1 MRMRRFTRRSLA
13 GYFARGYSGSVVL
26 FQCRKPVE
34 TIDLVPHTDHMHAPA
49 LVPYF
54 NVAGGCLL
62 VPDERQVEDD
72 VDRGRRGRDHV
83 TPPFRLCEEVSSM
96 NLGTRFACC
105 FAWSRCI
112 RQVVDRGHRG
122 VHGEQRAPE
131 HRDQEPRGRADS
143 SYQNANTP
151 D

>member
-1 MRMRRFTRRSLA
+1 MRRFTRRSLA
-13 GYFARGYSGSVVL
+13 GYFARGYRGSVVV

-34 TIDLVPHTDHMHAPA
+34 TIDLVPHTDHIHAPA

-83 TPPFRLCEEVSSM
+83 TAAFRLHGEFHSM
-96 NLGTRFACC
+96 NLRTRFACC
-105 FAWSRCI
+105 FA
-112 RQVVDRGHRG
+112 
-122 VHGEQRAPE
+122 
-131 HRDQEPRGRADS
+131 
-143 SYQNANTP
+143 
-151 D
+151 